1 MRKSFLVL
9 LIVTAAVAVSF
20 GQVNFK
26 PGVGI
31 GFTDYVNWDGGAAAK
46 VGTQIGGSVAFGKK
60 FYVEPGVFYSVRS
73 TEFTSNTDT
82 EMSEAKIKG
91 IRVPVSVGVG
101 VLGNEESLA
110 ELRVFG
116 GGSGFFKTGTENVD
130 EDNVK
135 SPSWGA
141 FVGAG
146 VDIWILY
153 LDASYEFS
161 FSEASSVMPDSK
173 ARTMYVTVGL
183 KF

>member
-1 MRKSFLVL
+1 MKKGIL
-9 LIVTAAVAVSF
+9 LLFIFMLTLSVAF
-20 GQVNFK
+20 GQATFK
-26 PGVGI
+26 PGFGL
-31 GFTDYVNWDGGAAAK
+31 GFTDYVNFGGEAAAK
-46 VGTQIGGSVAFGKK
+46 VGAQIGGSVAFGKK

-73 TEFTSNTDT
+73 TNFTTTSQTDDL
-82 EMSEAKIKG
+82 SSKIKG

-101 VLGNEESLA
+101 LLGNEESLA
-110 ELRVFG
+110 ELRIFG
-116 GGSGFFKTGTENVD
+116 GGSGFFVTGTENAD
-130 EDNVK
+130 KDAVK

-161 FSEASSVMPDSK
+161 LSEASSAWSDSK
-173 ARTMYVTVGL
+173 ARTMYLTLGL

>member
-1 MRKSFLVL
+1 MKKSILSIFTLL
-9 LIVTAAVAVSF
+9 LIATVSF

-26 PGVGI
+26 PGIGL
-31 GFTDYVNWDGGAAAK
+31 GFTDYVNFGGEASAK
-46 VGTQIGGSVAFGKK
+46 VGAQVGGSVAFGKK

-73 TEFTSNTDT
+73 TEFTTSSTTDL
-82 EMSEAKIKG
+82 SDAKVKG
-91 IRVPVSVGVG
+91 IRVPVSVGFG
-101 VLGNEESLA
+101 LLGNEESLA

-116 GGSGFFKTGTENVD
+116 GGSGFFVTGTENADKEKVT
-130 EDNVK
+130 

-141 FVGAG
+141 HVGAG

-161 FSEASSVMPDSK
+161 LSEASEAWTDSK
-173 ARTMYVTVGL
+173 ARTIYLTLGL